1 MKKKLSKVLAVVLS
15 LAMVLGLAAVDT
27 TSVGQAAKKLK
38 FTKTGKKAVKSGQK
52 RTLKISGT
60 NAKKAKWTVTGT
72 GKQYIKLAKKKGK
85 TNSFTVKANAT
96 GKAKITAKLTKKNKV
111 SVTYTLSCD
120 LEGIAFDEASAA
132 ANVETGATANLKL
145 TGVPSNAAVPTA
157 TYDVWMD
164 AEKTTKV
171 PETTTVTAAAVEGGV
186 DFTASVAGTYYV
198 VAKAGDFEATAVVT
212 VKDHVAVL
220 KEVKQTKL
228 NELVLTFD
236 SDCTYIKETDDIK
249 IVDNNG
255 TRHDVKTITFDK
267 DDKTKATVTVLVDL
281 NDGKENSVEYKGT
294 EVKFTA
300 SNGEVTNIKL
310 NVEQAPIKTTVPLKG
325 LFLDANGVEVKEVK
339 YGDYSN
345 EKFEIT
351 VEPTGEASE
360 DSGNNSIRMEALTDT
375 VKVTAVYR
383 SGKLDA
389 TTLEPVEYRQTFVI
403 TAIAEGQISGVK
415 EYTIWNVTAGDDKKY
430 TDLKDADKNNHEI
443 KVNIDANAKK
453 ELYALVVDDLGYEKV
468 NGSLTAAGY
477 ILSSADDTIL
487 QVNGDELQGNR
498 EGTTRVLVA
507 DDQGNVKFT
516 IPVKVLAAPQLKSF
530 TVDKSTIILSA
541 GNKLAPS
548 LRNGSV
554 WGSDGAT
561 VKVMPVDQYGDAYK
575 NVKINV
581 YNPENASKNYRS
593 EYNVWDTTDE
603 IATQYDSDDKCYKVG
618 VSVNGMLD
626 ADNEYDA
633 EKATSAL
640 KAGKSHSNT
649 FTVEVKD
656 KDFDTTINKT
666 VYVTTKQPKYDNVKS
681 IKLEAS
687 ATLDTT
693 LTSSYSKCTGND
705 AKTSSIKVALYDG
718 SGVFVAYDYVAITKN
733 AITVTKNGKTYKAA
747 DGYVN
752 NTGVDLDNTEKATL
766 GAIYVGNGKLDGTEE
781 KKVDSMAFAYRSY
794 KVVSGYSLSV
804 PTAQGDE
811 GSVRVVTKAD
821 ATRYTIKV
829 SNIKRISDGAVQSKF
844 LDKATSV
851 VTLGA
856 TSTDVITATIKVE
869 DKQAVPT
876 LTQIKKSMSSVS
888 IEDVLENAFKV
899 ECKDTD
905 SANETYDPV
914 AFEKDSKTGAYVL
927 GTVDKGF
934 VKNDK
939 GISFTK
945 IKVYVPYPRTLKTEN
960 GETVPNSYLYVE
972 NTISA
977 PYGVKAE

>member
-38 FTKTGKKAVKSGQK
+38 FTKTGKEAVKSGQK

-60 NAKKAKWTVTGT
+60 KAKKAKWTVTGT

-157 TYDVWMD
+157 TYAVWMD
-164 AEKTTKV
+164 AEKTTVV

-198 VAKAGDFEATAVVT
+198 VATAGDFEATAVVT

-300 SNGEVTNIKL
+300 SNGEVTNVKL

-351 VEPTGEASE
+351 VETTGEASE
-360 DSGNNSIRMEALTDT
+360 DSGNNAIRMEALTDT

-383 SGKLDA
+383 SGKLDP
-389 TTLEPVEYRQTFVI
+389 TTLEPVEFRQTFVI

-415 EYTIWNVTAGDDKKY
+415 EYTIWDSKDGDEQKY
-430 TDLKDADKNNHEI
+430 SDLKDADKNNHEI
-443 KVNIDANAKK
+443 KVDITETNVK
-453 ELYALVVDDLGYEKV
+453 ELYALVVDDLGYTKV
-468 NGSLTAAGY
+468 DGSLTAAGY
-477 ILSSADDTIL
+477 TLSSADDTIL
-487 QVNGDELQGNR
+487 QVNGDLLQGNR

-541 GNKLAPS
+541 GNFLNADK
-548 LRNGSV
+548 RNNDWKGDS
-554 WGSDGAT
+554 SD
-561 VKVMPVDQYGDAYK
+561 VKVVPLDQYGNVYK
-575 NVKINV
+575 DVSISV
-581 YNPENASKNYRS
+581 YNPESASKNFRGLYNNWKDGANIKYDEDGKNFPVTVEVTGMIPDE
-593 EYNVWDTTDE
+593 EYNADT
-603 IATQYDSDDKCYKVG
+603 AKGS
-618 VSVNGMLD
+618 
-626 ADNEYDA
+626 
-633 EKATSAL
+633 L

-649 FTVEVKD
+649 YTIEVKD
-656 KDFDTTINKT
+656 KEFDTTLNKT
-666 VYVTTKQPKYDNVKS
+666 VYVTTKQPKYDNVKT
-681 IKLEAS
+681 IKLDAP
-687 ATLDTT
+687 ATIDTT
-693 LTSSYSKCTGND
+693 LTKSHNSASSNKNFQ
-705 AKTSSIKVALYDG
+705 KEIKVALYDG
-718 SGVFVAYDYVAITKN
+718 NGVFVAYDYIAVTRN
-733 AITVTKNGKTYKAA
+733 AVTITKNGKTYKATNSDKDNYVIN
-747 DGYVN
+747 DGSNIWGNKNV
-752 NTGVDLDNTEKATL
+752 TL
-766 GAIYVGNGKLDGTEE
+766 GAIYFDTNEANGVGTTTAAAMNF
-781 KKVDSMAFAYRSY
+781 VYRSH
-794 KVVSGYSLSV
+794 KDASGYTLATGV
-804 PTAQGDE
+804 PAQPQ
-811 GSVRVVTKAD
+811 VVQKLEAG
-821 ATRYTIKV
+821 RYTIKV
-829 SNIKRISDGAVQSKF
+829 ANIKVNSAGGKQEIFKSK
-844 LDKATSV
+844 DTTC

-856 TSTDVITATIKVE
+856 ASTNVVAATIKVE

-876 LTQIKKSMSSVS
+876 LTQIKKSLSTVSV
-888 IEDVLENAFKV
+888 EDALKNAFKV
-899 ECKDTD
+899 ECADTD
-905 SANETYDPV
+905 DDNTSYDP
-914 AFEKDSKTGAYVL
+914 AKIEKGESTGIYLLSEVEKAYVSNE
-927 GTVDKGF
+927 KG
-934 VKNDK
+934 V
-939 GISFTK
+939 SFTK
-945 IKVYVPYPRTLKTEN
+945 IKVFVPYPCEVSGDKVTD
-960 GETVPNSYLYVE
+960 YLYVE
-972 NTISA
+972 NTLSA
-977 PYGVKAE
+977 PYAVKAE

>member
-60 NAKKAKWTVTGT
+60 KAKKAKWTVTGT

-120 LEGIAFDEASAA
+120 LEGVTFDEASAA

-145 TGVPSNAAVPTA
+145 VGVPSNATVPTA
-157 TYDVWMD
+157 TYAVWMD
-164 AEKTTKV
+164 AEKTTAV
-171 PETTTVTAAAVEGGV
+171 PETTIVTAAAVEGGV

-198 VAKAGDFEATAVVT
+198 VAAAGDFEATAVVT

-310 NVEQAPIKTTVPLKG
+310 NVEQAPIKTTIPLKG

-360 DSGNNSIRMEALTDT
+360 DSSNNAIRMEALTDT
-375 VKVTAVYR
+375 VKVNAVYR

-415 EYTIWNVTAGDDKKY
+415 EYTIWDSKDGDDQKY
-430 TDLKDADKNNHEI
+430 SKLDAANKNKHDI
-443 KVNIDANAKK
+443 KVDVDASAVK
-453 ELYALVVDDLGYEKV
+453 ELYALVVDDLGYTKV
-468 NGSLTAAGY
+468 DGSLTAAGY
-477 ILSSADDTIL
+477 TLSSADDTIL
-487 QVNGDELQGNR
+487 QVNGDLLQGNR

-516 IPVKVLAAPQLKSF
+516 IPVTVLAAPQLKSF
-530 TVDKSTIILSA
+530 TVDKSTLILSA
-541 GNKLAPS
+541 GNK
-548 LRNGSV
+548 SV
-554 WGSDGAT
+554 PNVDGGRADWDT
-561 VKVMPVDQYGDAYK
+561 DHQSIKVVPLDQYNEVYK
-575 NVKINV
+575 KVSINV
-581 YNPENASKNYRS
+581 YNPESASKNYRS
-593 EYNVWDTTDE
+593 EYNVWDAQGGDVSNL
-603 IATQYDSDDKCYKVG
+603 YDSDGKFF
-618 VSVNGMLD
+618 SVTASVKDQLD
-626 ADNEYDA
+626 ATQDYNADTA
-633 EKATSAL
+633 KDAL

-656 KDFDTTINKT
+656 TVFTETTLNKT
-666 VYVTTKQPKYDNVKS
+666 VYVTTKQPVYNNVKT
-681 IKLEAS
+681 IKLEAPS
-687 ATLDTT
+687 TIDTT
-693 LTSSYSKCTGND
+693 LTKKSANNKKVAET
-705 AKTSSIKVALYDG
+705 IKVALYDG
-718 SGVFVAYDYVAITKN
+718 SGVFVAYDYLAITKN
-733 AITVTKNGKTYKAA
+733 AISITKSGKTYNAANGYVA
-747 DGYVN
+747 DGIAN
-752 NTGVDLDNTEKATL
+752 ASTDNTLALASAKAGAKITL
-766 GAIYVGNGKLDGTEE
+766 GAIYFAGGEADGST
-781 KKVDSMAFAYRSY
+781 KAAQMDFVYRSV
-794 KVVSGYSLSV
+794 KPVTGYSLQV
-804 PTAQGDE
+804 PGAKDTPVYA
-811 GSVRVVTKAD
+811 VTKAD

-829 SNIKRISDGAVQSKF
+829 SKIDRISTGGLQSDF
-844 LDKATSV
+844 LRDDTTC

-856 TSTDVITATIKVE
+856 ASTKVITATIKVE

-876 LTQIKKSMSSVS
+876 ITQIKKSNSDISL
-888 IEDVLENAFKV
+888 EGVLENAFKV
-899 ECKDTD
+899 ECSDTED
-905 SANETYDPV
+905 ANKAYDP
-914 AFEKDSKTGAYVL
+914 AAYDKDQKTGEYVL
-927 GTVDKGF
+927 ATVDKGF
-934 VKNDK
+934 VQNEK
-939 GISFTK
+939 GVSFTK
-945 IKVYVPYPRTLKTEN
+945 IKVLVPYPTTDGN
-960 GETVPNSYLYVE
+960 LYVE
-972 NTISA
+972 NTVSA

>member
-541 GNKLAPS
+541 GNTALPS
-548 LRNGSV
+548 ERVDGNENV
-554 WGSDGAT
+554 WGSASST
-561 VKVMPVDQYGDAYK
+561 IKVVPVDQYGDPYK
-575 NVKINV
+575 NVKISV
-581 YNPENASKNYRS
+581 YNPENASKNFRS
-593 EYNVWDTTDE
+593 EYNTWTPTE
-603 IATQYDSDDKCYKVG
+603 LITFDKDGKYFGVTASVG
-618 VSVNGMLD
+618 GMIK
-626 ADNEYDA
+626 DA
-633 EKATSAL
+633 EYNAETDKKAL
-640 KAGKSHSNT
+640 KGGKSHSNT

-681 IKLEAS
+681 IKLEAPS
-687 ATLDTT
+687 TIDTT
-693 LTSSYSKCTGND
+693 LTSSYNKCVTDNAEQSK
-705 AKTSSIKVALYDG
+705 KIKVALYDG

-747 DGYVN
+747 DGYVD
-752 NTGVDLDNTEKATL
+752 NTDVDLDNTEKATL
-766 GAIYVGNGKLDGTEE
+766 GAIYVGSGKPTGGYSS
-781 KKVDSMAFAYRSY
+781 KIDSMEFAYRSY
-794 KVVSGYSLSV
+794 KMVSGYSLSV
-804 PTAQGDE
+804 PDD
-811 GSVRVVTKAD
+811 GSVKVVTKAD
-821 ATRYTIKV
+821 PTRYTIKV
-829 SNIKRISDGAVQSKF
+829 TGIKKVSDGAAQAAF
-844 LDKATSV
+844 LAQETTC

-927 GTVDKGF
+927 GTVDKGY

-939 GISFTK
+939 GVSFTK
-945 IKVYVPYPRTLKTEN
+945 IKVYVPYPLTLKTEN
-960 GETVPNSYLYVE
+960 GETVPDSYLYVE

>member
-60 NAKKAKWTVTGT
+60 NAKKATWTVTGT

-120 LEGIAFDEASAA
+120 LEGVTFDEASAA

-145 TGVPSNAAVPTA
+145 VGVPSNAAVPTA

-249 IVDNNG
+249 IVDANG

-310 NVEQAPIKTTVPLKG
+310 NVEQAPIKTTIPLKG

-360 DSGNNSIRMEALTDT
+360 DSGNNAIRMEALTDT

-389 TTLEPVEYRQTFVI
+389 TTLEPIEFRQTFVI

-415 EYTIWNVTAGDDKKY
+415 EYTIWDETTGDEKKY
-430 TDLKDADKNNHEI
+430 TDLKDSNKNIHEI
-443 KVNIDANAKK
+443 KVSVNAEAVK

-477 ILSSADDTIL
+477 TLSSADDTIL
-487 QVNGDELQGNR
+487 QVNGDLLQGNR

-530 TVDKSTIILSA
+530 TVDKSTLILSA
-541 GNKLAPS
+541 GNK
-548 LRNGSV
+548 SV
-554 WGSDGAT
+554 PDGNDANSAGREKWGCDSQDI
-561 VKVMPVDQYGDAYK
+561 KVVPLDQYNEVYPY
-575 NVKINV
+575 VTINA
-581 YNPENASKNYRS
+581 YNPESASKNYRDA
-593 EYNVWDTTDE
+593 YNNWTFDS
-603 IATQYDSDDKCYKVG
+603 YDSDAKSFTATAHVKQK
-618 VSVNGMLD
+618 LD
-626 ADNEYDA
+626 AENEYGD
-633 EKATSAL
+633 EHKAAL
-640 KAGKSHSNT
+640 KSGKSHSNT
-649 FTVEVKD
+649 FTIEVKD
-656 KDFDTTINKT
+656 DIFTETTLNKT
-666 VYVTTKQPKYDNVKS
+666 VYVTTKQPTYNNVKT
-681 IKLEAS
+681 IKLEAP
-687 ATLDTT
+687 ATINTT
-693 LTSSYSKCTGND
+693 LTKKASDN
-705 AKTSSIKVALYDG
+705 AKYAEDIKVALYDG
-718 SGVFVAYDYVAITKN
+718 SGVFVAYDYVALTT
-733 AITVTKNGKTYKAA
+733 AAVTVTKNGKTNGAA
-747 DGYVN
+747 QGYVLNDEASNEKVTAITGQN
-752 NTGVDLDNTEKATL
+752 NATL
-766 GAIYVGNGKLDGTEE
+766 GAIYIATGKADGT
-781 KKVDSMAFAYRSY
+781 VTAASMRFVYRSS
-794 KVVSGYSLSV
+794 KKATGSSLVVTNPDTTGV
-804 PTAQGDE
+804 T
-811 GSVRVVTKAD
+811 VVTKAD

-829 SNIKRISDGAVQSKF
+829 SKIKRNNTGFKQAEFEKDS
-844 LDKATSV
+844 TTC

-856 TSTDVITATIKVE
+856 ATTDVIAATIKVE

-876 LTQIKKSMSSVS
+876 LTQIKKSISGVTVDSALAS
-888 IEDVLENAFKV
+888 AFKV
-899 ECKDTD
+899 ECADTTD
-905 SANETYDPV
+905 ADASYDPAKV
-914 AFEKDSKTGAYVL
+914 ENNESTGAYVL
-927 GTVDKGF
+927 SRVDRSYVSNEKG
-934 VKNDK
+934 V
-939 GISFTK
+939 SFTK
-945 IKVYVPYPRTLKTEN
+945 INVLVPYPIDGGN
-960 GETVPNSYLYVE
+960 IYVS
-972 NTISA
+972 NVLSA

>member
-541 GNKLAPS
+541 GNTALPS
-548 LRNGSV
+548 ERVNGDEKF
-554 WGSDGAT
+554 WGSASST
-561 VKVMPVDQYGDAYK
+561 IKVVPVDQYGDPYK
-575 NVKINV
+575 NVKISV
-581 YNPENASKNYRS
+581 YNPENASKNFRS
-593 EYNVWDTTDE
+593 EYNTWTPTE
-603 IATQYDSDDKCYKVG
+603 LITFDKDGKYFGVTASVG
-618 VSVNGMLD
+618 GMIK
-626 ADNEYDA
+626 DA
-633 EKATSAL
+633 EYNAETDKKAL
-640 KAGKSHSNT
+640 KGGKSHSNT

-681 IKLEAS
+681 IKLEAPS
-687 ATLDTT
+687 TIDTT
-693 LTSSYSKCTGND
+693 LTSSYNKCVTDNAEQSK
-705 AKTSSIKVALYDG
+705 KIKVALYDG
-718 SGVFVAYDYVAITKN
+718 SGVFVAYDNVAVTKN

-747 DGYVN
+747 DGY
-752 NTGVDLDNTEKATL
+752 LDESTLSSTEKATL
-766 GAIYVGNGKLDGTEE
+766 GAIYVGSGKLTGEYDS
-781 KKVDSMAFAYRSY
+781 KIDSMEFAYRSY
-794 KVVSGYSLSV
+794 KMVSGYSLSV
-804 PTAQGDE
+804 PTAQGDG

-927 GTVDKGF
+927 GTVDKGY

-939 GISFTK
+939 GVSFTK
-945 IKVYVPYPRTLKTEN
+945 IKVYVPYPLTLKPEN
-960 GETVPNSYLYVE
+960 GETVPDSYLYVE